1 MTRLRTAALAAA
13 ALLLPAQSPA
23 AQDLSRYRGY
33 ALESSV
39 ATVVAVSGTSRSAL
53 RMRHER
59 PARIEDL
66 DWRAPYVPSGRELAD
81 PVRDVRFSFC
91 DDRLYQIVVT
101 YDRDRTQ
108 GLTNDD
114 LIESFSAAY
123 GLPVLATTPTRLDSP
138 SMSAANGAAVVAR
151 WEDDATVATLTRG
164 TDVAQYQFVLVSK
177 ALHARALT
185 ATDEALA
192 LDRLEAPQRVLDQ
205 QAKRLSDAGVATQ
218 RARVTNKPAF
228 RP

>member
-1 MTRLRTAALAAA
+1 MTRVCTAAVASAV
-13 ALLLPAQSPA
+13 LLLATHAPA

-39 ATVVAVSGTSRSAL
+39 ATVVAVSGTNRSAL
-53 RMRHER
+53 RLRHER

-66 DWRAPYVPSGRELAD
+66 DWRAPYVASGRELAD

-114 LIESFSAAY
+114 LVESFSAAY
-123 GLPVLATTPTRLDSP
+123 GLPLLATTPTKLSP
-138 SMSAANGAAVVAR
+138 SLAAANGAAVVAR

-164 TDVAQYQFVLVSK
+164 ADVAQYQFVLVSK

-185 ATDEALA
+185 ATDEALT
-192 LDRLEAPQRVLDQ
+192 LDRQEAPQRALDQ
-205 QAKRLSDAGVATQ
+205 QAKRLTDAGVATE